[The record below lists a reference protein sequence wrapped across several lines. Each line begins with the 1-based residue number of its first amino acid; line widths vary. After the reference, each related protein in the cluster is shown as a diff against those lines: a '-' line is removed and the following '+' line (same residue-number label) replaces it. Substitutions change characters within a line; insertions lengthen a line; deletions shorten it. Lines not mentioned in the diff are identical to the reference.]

1 MPNQAKFKDPKIS
14 VVIPVY
20 NVEPFVGKCLSTLVH
35 QTFQDF
41 EIIAVNDGSKDGSLA
56 ILREF
61 ERNYANIIVID
72 QPNAGMSMARNR
84 GMEAAR
90 GEYLCFVDSDDYV
103 SPYFLEELH
112 RAVTENDADIA
123 CCYYYYHF
131 VR

>member
-1 MPNQAKFKDPKIS
+1 MPNQTKRKDPKIS

-61 ERNYANIIVID
+61 ERNYVNMVVID

-103 SPYFLEELH
+103 SPYFL
-112 RAVTENDADIA
+112 
-123 CCYYYYHF
+123 
-131 VR
+131 